1 MPRMT
6 ALVLILVASLWSGS
20 LQAQRQ
26 LQFFLSAVDQ
36 SGQPVEDLRGSEMIV
51 TEDGVSANIVKLE
64 PLNWP
69 VKVTVLV
76 DNGLGTQEL
85 LVQWRNGLKAFFSAL
100 PTGVESSL
108 LTLAPQPR
116 WIVRP
121 TNDRVQLTQGVD
133 RVTPDSVGAKFVDA
147 LVEFGNRVEKENTD
161 KNRHFPIL
169 IALATTG
176 PEGSTAPERDINRM
190 LQRLQTHSVV
200 VHIVMLTSGA
210 RTVNEVSGVRQV
222 IVGKL
227 ATELTGG
234 RYEAIAAQ
242 NRIAP
247 LMTEM
252 GDQIA
257 GVARRQS
264 KMYRVTIDRPGS
276 GAQLGQMALGV
287 SRPGVTVIASLDG
300 RVPY

>member
-1 MPRMT
+1 MMRFT
-6 ALVLILVASLWSGS
+6 ALLVVLVASVWSGS
-20 LQAQRQ
+20 LHAQRQ
-26 LQFFLSAVDQ
+26 LQFFLSAVDA
-36 SGQPVEDLRGSEMIV
+36 SGQPVEDIKPADLVV
-51 TEDGVSANIVKLE
+51 TEDGLTANVVKLE

-69 VKVTVLV
+69 VKITVLV

-85 LVQWRNGLKAFFSAL
+85 LVQWRNGLKAFFNAM
-100 PTGVESSL
+100 PTGVEASL

-133 RVTPDSVGAKFVDA
+133 RVTPDQVGAKFVDA
-147 LVEFGNRVEKENTD
+147 LVEFGNRVDKENTD
-161 KNRHFPIL
+161 SNRFFPIL
-169 IALATTG
+169 VALATTG
-176 PEGSTAPERDINRM
+176 PEGSSSPERDIQRM
-190 LQRLQTHSVV
+190 LQRLQTHSVTA
-200 VHIVMLTSGA
+200 HIVMLSTGA
-210 RTVNEVSGVRQV
+210 RTVNEVSGARQV

-227 ATELTGG
+227 ATEITGG

-257 GVARRQS
+257 GVVRRQT
-264 KMYRVTIDRPGS
+264 KQYRVTIDRPGT
-276 GAQLGQMALGV
+276 GATVGQMALGV
-287 SRPGVTVIASLDG
+287 TRPGVTVVASLDG